1 MSSTLGAD
9 ACRFTEAARIMREC
23 HDLGME
29 SRTTPDGYWPLV
41 SFALAGIVGGAAG
54 ALFAGMGLDSWPFPE
69 YHPAFAPA
77 RLLVASAAVVGG
89 VLAGWFLA
97 ILVFSWAPGQS
108 RCPRCG
114 TPTGEASAHA
124 WHACCPSP
132 MIEGKAT
139 RPKSGSIRM
148 RSSSARGARPSA
160 PERGLEHVRQRT
172 P

>member
-1 MSSTLGAD
+1 MRGSVSSTLGAD

-23 HDLGME
+23 HDLGMK

-97 ILVFSWAPGQS
+97 ILVLSWAPGQS

-114 TPTGEASAHA
+114 TPYRRGVRSCRACLLPSSLIERKRPGRSRGAS
-124 WHACCPSP
+124 
-132 MIEGKAT
+132 GRGAT
-139 RPKSGSIRM
+139 RRLE
-148 RSSSARGARPSA
+148 RDRGH
-160 PERGLEHVRQRT
+160 RGEH
-172 P
+172 

>member
-1 MSSTLGAD
+1 
-9 ACRFTEAARIMREC
+9 MREC

-54 ALFAGMGLDSWPFPE
+54 ALFAGMGLDSWAFPE

-97 ILVFSWAPGQS
+97 ILVFSWGSRAVPVPTLRNPLQARRPLMPGM
-108 RCPRCG
+108 PVALH
-114 TPTGEASAHA
+114 P
-124 WHACCPSP
+124 
-132 MIEGKAT
+132 
-139 RPKSGSIRM
+139 
-148 RSSSARGARPSA
+148 
-160 PERGLEHVRQRT
+160 
-172 P
+172 